1 MNTLLFKNRKLV
13 IATKH
18 EKEKVIAP
26 LLEKHLGVTCF
37 TNESFDTDT
46 LGTFSGEIERELDPI
61 STLRKKCL
69 LAMEASNCDLGV
81 ASEGSFGAHP
91 SIFFARA
98 DDEFLIFIDKKN
110 NLEIIA
116 RELSLE
122 TNFDG
127 KEIETEKDLLDFAEA
142 VKFPTHGLILRKS
155 EKDNTHIIKG
165 ITDITLLKKNFK
177 KLINESNSV
186 YAETDMRA
194 MYNPSRMSVIENA
207 AKKLVDKVNS
217 HCPECTAPGFDVT
230 DVKKVLKCT
239 LCGLP
244 TKSTLSHIY
253 ECQRCAY
260 SKEKMYPSNKKK
272 EDPMYCDYCNP

>member
-1 MNTLLFKNRKLV
+1 MSTSLFENRKLV

-26 LLEKHLGVTCF
+26 LLEKNLGVTCF

-46 LGTFSGEIERELDPI
+46 LGTFSGEIERENDPI
-61 STLRKKCL
+61 STVRKKCL

-127 KEIETEKDLLDFAEA
+127 KEIETEKDLFDFAKS

-165 ITDITLLKKNFK
+165 ITDMTLLKQAFK
-177 KLINESNSV
+177 KLLHESNSI

-194 MYNPSRMSVIENA
+194 MYNPTRMTVIENA
-207 AKKLVDKVNS
+207 AKKLVDKENS
-217 HCPECTAPGFDVT
+217 HCPECNAPGFDVT
-230 DVKKVLKCT
+230 DVKKGLECN

-253 ECQRCAY
+253 ECQRCEY
-260 SKEKMYPSNKKK
+260 SKEKMYPSHKTK

>member
-1 MNTLLFKNRKLV
+1 MGTSLFENRKLI

-26 LLEKHLGVTCF
+26 LLEKNLGVTCF
-37 TNESFDTDT
+37 TNESFDTDI

-61 STLRKKCL
+61 STVRKKCL

-91 SIFFARA
+91 SLFFAKA

-110 NLEIIA
+110 NLEIMA

-127 KEIETEKDLLDFAEA
+127 KEIETEKDLLDFAKA

-165 ITDITLLKKNFK
+165 ITDTTLLKKNFK
-177 KLINESNSV
+177 KLINESKSIYV
-186 YAETDMRA
+186 ETDMRA
-194 MYNPSRMSVIENA
+194 MYNPTRMSVIESA
-207 AKKLVDKVNS
+207 AKKLVHKVNS
-217 HCPECTAPGFDVT
+217 HCPECNAPGFEVT
-230 DVKKVLKCT
+230 EVKKGLECS

-253 ECQRCAY
+253 ECQHCEY
-260 SKEKMYPSNKKK
+260 SEEKMHPYDKTK